1 MYLVGRNRTVQ
12 AFVTSRF
19 SSWTTRKNSTIKFT
33 YIQCTLQIH
42 MHTCTYIM
50 YFMYKLYILKGDI
63 RSSISFFCLCLS
75 TFLYLSLLFL
85 PSSLPPFLPP
95 HPIPLLLFFLSQV
108 APVYFL
114 TFLLFLHIYVR
125 PYKYIVQNI
134 IEAVVLFDYCLL
146 FLLRSPQTLL
156 ESLSSYSGT
165 SIQNTFGSNLPSNDG
180 ITYFFWPFFYFPVF
194 MGIAVGI
201 AWIMYRIW

>member
-1 MYLVGRNRTVQ
+1 MGRNRTVQ

-95 HPIPLLLFFLSQV
+95 ILSPSFSSSCHRLLQ
-108 APVYFL
+108 
-114 TFLLFLHIYVR
+114 
-125 PYKYIVQNI
+125 YI
-134 IEAVVLFDYCLL
+134 F
-146 FLLRSPQTLL
+146 SH
-156 ESLSSYSGT
+156 
-165 SIQNTFGSNLPSNDG
+165 
-180 ITYFFWPFFYFPVF
+180 FFYFYIF
-194 MGIAVGI
+194 MCVRTSISCKISLKRLSFLTTV
-201 AWIMYRIW
+201 YFSC